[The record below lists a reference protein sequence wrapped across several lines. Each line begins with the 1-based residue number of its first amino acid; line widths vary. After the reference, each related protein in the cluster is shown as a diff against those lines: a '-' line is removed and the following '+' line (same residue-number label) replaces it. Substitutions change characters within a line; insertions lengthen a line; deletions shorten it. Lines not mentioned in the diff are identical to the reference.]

1 MKEKEFQLFKIYIYE
16 SPNLRKFFYELLE
29 ILHNENHL
37 FRQCI
42 LLKSWVQGPHFQLY
56 YQVPSEE
63 YPERVNGRI
72 EELIRKKLSS
82 YEDTY
87 TDEQYGKYE
96 QISERLALAERY
108 TGDYLP
114 LIKNHSIEQ
123 GTSDLSHIHSVYDL
137 DLYKQIEIMKT
148 AFFILNYS
156 ELANLN
162 DEQRELLCF
171 KFMIIAADQYEI
183 SFGDETYKGTK
194 YGYLSFKSHYEGF
207 LAQLQNVDAFKKDA
221 ILQKINDRSAI
232 MDQFITEEF
241 SSFVK
246 NVEAGLP
253 DDNLADFHVL
263 NRWKEMVIKLKES
276 IKIAL
281 DSNKVKLE
289 EYHDIASFLNTS
301 KEISQFHDEFVK
313 DDAFRSFSKSKGF
326 LTYRLLVNFLY
337 QVFPFFNISPLQ
349 KNKLCKLISENA
361 QDHYDFSWQ
370 DLKKLR
376 GDSYEGDDIYQNIGS
391 GEG

>member
-1 MKEKEFQLFKIYIYE
+1 MKEKEFQLFRIYIYE

-29 ILHNENHL
+29 ILHNENTL
-37 FRQCI
+37 LNQCI
-42 LLKSWVQGPHFQLY
+42 LLKSWVHGPHFQLY
-56 YQVPSEE
+56 YQVPIEE
-63 YPERVNGRI
+63 HPERVNSRM

-87 TDEQYGKYE
+87 TDEHYEKYGH
-96 QISERLALAERY
+96 ISERLAIAERY
-108 TGDYLP
+108 SGEYLP
-114 LIKNHSIEQ
+114 LKKNHTIEQ
-123 GTSDLSHIHSVYDL
+123 STSDLSHIHSVYAL

-148 AFFILNYS
+148 AFFISNYS
-156 ELANLN
+156 ELSKFNN
-162 DEQRELLCF
+162 EQRELLCF

-207 LAQLQNVDAFKKDA
+207 LVQLQNVDAVKKDA

-246 NVEAGLP
+246 NVESGLP
-253 DDNLADFHVL
+253 DDNLEDFHVL
-263 NRWKEMVIKLKES
+263 NGWKEMVNELKER

-281 DSNKVKLE
+281 DSNEVKLE
-289 EYHDIASFLNTS
+289 DYHDIASFLNSS

-313 DDAFRSFSKSKGF
+313 DDAFRSFSQSKGF

-337 QVFPFFNISPLQ
+337 QVFPFLNISPLQ

-361 QDHYDFSWQ
+361 QNHYDFSWQ

-391 GEG
+391 GKG